1 MVKKLSIPVPSLE
14 DQAAVVAKLDSLEAL
29 IGSIEQEISLRRQQY
44 EFYRDELLSFAPEED

>member
-1 MVKKLSIPVPSLE
+1 MVKKLSIPVPPLE
-14 DQAAVVAKLDSLEAL
+14 IQQEIVAKLDSLEAL